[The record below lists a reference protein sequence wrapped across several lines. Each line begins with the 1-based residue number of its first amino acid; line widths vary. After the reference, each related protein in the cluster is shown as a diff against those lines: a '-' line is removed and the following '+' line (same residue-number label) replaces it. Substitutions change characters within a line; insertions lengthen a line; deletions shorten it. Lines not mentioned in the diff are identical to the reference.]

1 MKTKLAIL
9 PGDGIGPEVMNEAI
23 KVLDAVADKFHHDF
37 KLNFGNIGGSAIDD
51 IGTPLPE
58 DTLELCKQSDA
69 VLFGAVGGPKWDD
82 PKAQTRPEDGIL
94 EIRKKMKLFAN
105 LRPVKIFPAL
115 INSSPLKPDLL
126 QDVDLMVVRELTG
139 GLYFGKPKKR
149 WSNTKGRQAVDTL
162 KYSEKEIDRIVR
174 VGFELAKKRRKKLTS
189 TDKANVLATSRLW
202 REITNEVASE
212 YPEIE
217 TEHIY
222 ADNLSMQIILN
233 PARFDVIVG
242 ENTFGD
248 IISDEAA
255 VLTGSLG
262 MLPSASLSSLPNINS
277 SNSRTAS
284 LYEPIHGSAPDIAGN
299 GVANPLATILA
310 GAMLLRHS
318 LGLESEA
325 AAVEVAAPNASN
337 GDRPVSTNSESSRQR
352 LCPGRMPPQGVS
364 LPARTGTFRSFKSP
378 WKRSAFSVARR
389 HVAPSSLS
397 GSAADHLKRSV
408 GTN

>member
-23 KVLDAVADKFHHDF
+23 KVLDAVADKFQHDF
-37 KLNFGNIGGSAIDD
+37 ELNFGNIGGSAIDAL
-51 IGTPLPE
+51 GTPLPE

-126 QDVDLMVVRELTG
+126 KDVDLMVVRELTG

-202 REITNEVASE
+202 LEIANEIASE
-212 YPEIE
+212 YPEI
-217 TEHIY
+217 
-222 ADNLSMQIILN
+222 
-233 PARFDVIVG
+233 
-242 ENTFGD
+242 
-248 IISDEAA
+248 
-255 VLTGSLG
+255 
-262 MLPSASLSSLPNINS
+262 
-277 SNSRTAS
+277 
-284 LYEPIHGSAPDIAGN
+284 
-299 GVANPLATILA
+299 
-310 GAMLLRHS
+310 
-318 LGLESEA
+318 
-325 AAVEVAAPNASN
+325 
-337 GDRPVSTNSESSRQR
+337 
-352 LCPGRMPPQGVS
+352 
-364 LPARTGTFRSFKSP
+364 
-378 WKRSAFSVARR
+378 
-389 HVAPSSLS
+389 
-397 GSAADHLKRSV
+397 
-408 GTN
+408 

>member
-23 KVLDAVADKFHHDF
+23 KVLDAVADKFQHDF
-37 KLNFGNIGGSAIDD
+37 ELNFGNIGGSAIDAL
-51 IGTPLPE
+51 GTPLPE

-126 QDVDLMVVRELTG
+126 KDVDLMVVRELTG

-202 REITNEVASE
+202 REIANEIASE

-284 LYEPIHGSAPDIAGN
+284 LYEPIHGSAPDIAGQEI
-299 GVANPLATILA
+299 ANPIAMIL
-310 GAMLLRHS
+310 
-318 LGLESEA
+318 
-325 AAVEVAAPNASN
+325 
-337 GDRPVSTNSESSRQR
+337 
-352 LCPGRMPPQGVS
+352 
-364 LPARTGTFRSFKSP
+364 
-378 WKRSAFSVARR
+378 
-389 HVAPSSLS
+389 
-397 GSAADHLKRSV
+397 SAAMMLRYSLNLHDEASAIEESISKALNEGYRTKDISKDGGQVVPTSRMGDIIASLI
-408 GTN
+408 

>member
-1 MKTKLAIL
+1 MNTKLAIL

-23 KVLDAVADKFHHDF
+23 KVLDAVADKFQHDF
-37 KLNFGNIGGSAIDD
+37 ELNFGKIGGSAIDD
-51 IGTPLPE
+51 LGTPLPE

-126 QDVDLMVVRELTG
+126 KGVDLMVVRELTG

-162 KYSEKEIDRIVR
+162 RYSEKEIDRIVR

-202 REITNEVASE
+202 REIANEVASE

-262 MLPSASLSSLPNINS
+262 MLPSASLSSLPNVSGGNRS
-277 SNSRTAS
+277 TAS
-284 LYEPIHGSAPDIAGN
+284 LYEPIHGSAPDIAGQEI
-299 GVANPLATILA
+299 ANPIAMILST
-310 GAMLLRHS
+310 AMMLRYS
-318 LGLESEA
+318 LNLHDEASAIEESISKALNEGYRTKDISKDGGQ
-325 AAVEVAAPNASN
+325 VVQTSRMGDIIAS
-337 GDRPVSTNSESSRQR
+337 
-352 LCPGRMPPQGVS
+352 LI
-364 LPARTGTFRSFKSP
+364 
-378 WKRSAFSVARR
+378 
-389 HVAPSSLS
+389 
-397 GSAADHLKRSV
+397 
-408 GTN
+408 

>member
-1 MKTKLAIL
+1 MKTTLAIL

-23 KVLDAVADKFHHDF
+23 KVLATVANKFQHDF
-37 KLNFGNIGGSAIDD
+37 KLNFGKIGGNAIDD
-51 IGTPLPE
+51 LGTPLPE
-58 DTLELCKQSDA
+58 DTLKLCKQSDA

-82 PKAQTRPEDGIL
+82 PNAQTRPEDGIL
-94 EIRKKMKLFAN
+94 EIRKSLKLFAN

-126 QDVDLMVVRELTG
+126 KGVDLMVVRELTG

-149 WSNTKGRQAVDTL
+149 WSNTQGRQAVDTL
-162 KYSEKEIDRIVR
+162 KYSEKEIERIVR
-174 VGFELAKKRRKKLTS
+174 VGFELAQKRRKKLTS

-202 REITNEVASE
+202 REIANEVASD

-262 MLPSASLSSLPNINS
+262 MLPSASLSSLPNMGSGNKP
-277 SNSRTAS
+277 TAS
-284 LYEPIHGSAPDIAGN
+284 LYEPIHGSAPDITGQEI
-299 GVANPLATILA
+299 ANPIAMILSA
-310 GAMLLRHS
+310 AMMLRYS
-318 LGLESEA
+318 LNLHDEA
-325 AAVEVAAPNASN
+325 SAVEGAITKVLNEGYRTEDISKDGGQVVPTSRMGDIIAS
-337 GDRPVSTNSESSRQR
+337 
-352 LCPGRMPPQGVS
+352 LI
-364 LPARTGTFRSFKSP
+364 
-378 WKRSAFSVARR
+378 
-389 HVAPSSLS
+389 
-397 GSAADHLKRSV
+397 
-408 GTN
+408 